1 MIHPENDG
9 LKRQHCDFR
18 FICCGVPENS
28 GNRISELRRRDATS
42 RARHLG
48 FAMICP
54 RFDQFRIPNPILNVR
69 KNQPPF
75 FQRPGLPRFSS
86 TVQIAREGLGDDTP
100 YLICTDVL
108 DGFEAVELLVMFPLC
123 RWALKHYTKCVDYAI
138 VAYCCYY
145 VYYLI
150 LYDIIIYILYICIH
164 SYHIWWLYH
173 MLLCFSWWGSIGQIG
188 GWITVSTRCYLL
200 GGRHYRQWSCVHCL
214 TLYDHLLVTNI
225 WDP

>member
-150 LYDIIIYILYICIH
+150 LYDIIIYIYYIYIFIH
-164 SYHIWWLYH
+164 
-173 MLLCFSWWGSIGQIG
+173 
-188 GWITVSTRCYLL
+188 ITYDDYIICYCVSLDEDR
-200 GGRHYRQWSCVHCL
+200 
-214 TLYDHLLVTNI
+214 
-225 WDP
+225 